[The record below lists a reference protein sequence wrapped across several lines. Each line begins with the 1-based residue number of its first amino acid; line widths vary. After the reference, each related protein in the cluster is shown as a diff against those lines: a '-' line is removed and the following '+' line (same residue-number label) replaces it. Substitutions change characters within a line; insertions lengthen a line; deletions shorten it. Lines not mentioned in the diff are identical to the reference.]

1 MPLIQIDLDREVFDS
16 LGERLSSAVH
26 QAQLDALEIPA
37 DDLFQVFTPH
47 GPGELRFDPGYNG
60 VDRRQRPVVDVAG
73 DDHQVDLLGL
83 HDLQHVVDVGSLG
96 AEHPDT
102 VERPSQVPV
111 GGVQDAHATT
121 LVGHADRTV
130 RHTPSRSAAE

>member
-16 LGERLSSAVH
+16 LGEQLSAAVH

-60 VDRRQRPVVDVAG
+60 VDRRQLVLVRVTMVHMYSVATK
-73 DDHQVDLLGL
+73 QRFFAAV
-83 HDLQHVVDVGSLG
+83 
-96 AEHPDT
+96 
-102 VERPSQVPV
+102 
-111 GGVQDAHATT
+111 
-121 LVGHADRTV
+121 ADRFAEVGV
-130 RHTPSRSAAE
+130 RREDVLISVVENGFEDWYAGKS